1 MTKNPKTTPANKKG
15 LSKWFWISI
24 IILVITAIVVFIL
37 FTYFQII
44 LDAIM
49 GMIEGIIDFFA
60 NLF

>member
-1 MTKNPKTTPANKKG
+1 MTNKTKPVKKG

-24 IILVITAIVVFIL
+24 IVLVIIAIVVFVL